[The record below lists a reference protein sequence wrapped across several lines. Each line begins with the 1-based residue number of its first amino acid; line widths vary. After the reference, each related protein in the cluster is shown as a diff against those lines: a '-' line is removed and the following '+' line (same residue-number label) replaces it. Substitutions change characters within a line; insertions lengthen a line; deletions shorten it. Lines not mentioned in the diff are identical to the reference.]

1 MYDPIGGLLG
11 AWSAG
16 DGLWAIAFRLAL
28 ALTFGAVLGCER
40 AAKRHAAGLRTFVLV
55 CMSGNGRY
63 DASTGR
69 AAACRLS
76 SAAVVLGIAII
87 STNSILFS
95 SKSQIRGLT
104 TATGLWSCSLL
115 GLALARGSIRWRRLA
130 SRRFWP
136 VSRGFRRLRRIS
148 RTGRTILRCI
158 WSSRANTI
166 CRTSSRSS
174 AAWGSKLTTLRQTPP
189 ISIPA

>member
-1 MYDPIGGLLG
+1 MYDPIGSVLG

-55 CMSGNGRY
+55 CMSGTAAMRSSAQIPFCSAPKARSA
-63 DASTGR
+63 ASQRRRGSGH
-69 AAACRLS
+69 AAC
-76 SAAVVLGIAII
+76 LG
-87 STNSILFS
+87 S
-95 SKSQIRGLT
+95 R
-104 TATGLWSCSLL
+104 
-115 GLALARGSIRWRRLA
+115 LARGSIHWRRLGL
-130 SRRFWP
+130 RQFWP
-136 VSRGFRRLRRIS
+136 ASRGFRRLRRIS

-166 CRTSSRSS
+166 CRTSSRPS

-189 ISIPA
+189 TSIPA